1 MENRLIIS
9 LMTVAILTGCADRDV
24 TVETGGSSA
33 VPVSASLSFSM
44 PVASDASVAK
54 TRQGDSVV
62 QTAPDKYRGLKDVYI
77 IPFTGSSTI
86 TNDAAPHITALN
98 NPTDE
103 GRVINNNV
111 TSAAFYHYSNCK
123 FTPSTASVLFYAKGA
138 NTVKVGSTEIPA
150 GNKAYYGSTVATGL
164 DTGTPANIKFSPE
177 PIITDTE
184 TPDARATALASY
196 LSSIANTEG
205 WSTTTEPKLRALYLN
220 FIHQDNGGNY
230 AVIAGSSANIQA
242 FVEELYKETYH
253 REYDEAETLAASI
266 RSKIEAGA
274 DITRDAEQNF
284 VSLTLNKY
292 NDVSLTGYPASIG
305 LPAGAAALQW
315 DATSSAFVPQT
326 QTTVKTAITS
336 LDRFV
341 YPAELCYYG
350 NSTIRTSATE
360 VAKSVY
366 ENATSWEGVLDY
378 YNSGSEVNGGTRSV
392 AVVNPVEYGVAQ
404 LRVLLKQTSDKL
416 KDANDEYVTVGSTN
430 FPLTAV
436 IVGGQYPVGYDF
448 APVGTEDA
456 TEKDMLFVYDS
467 QVKTNKVTA
476 DGTAY
481 DYYYLNS
488 TKDVGTANTLVLQT
502 YDNPEKA
509 ITIVLEFENR
519 SGKKFAG
526 HDGTVYPG
534 TKFYLIGKVTPK
546 DGEAADGTD
555 DTVVPDLKKRLFTK
569 DHITQV
575 NVKVTSLENA
585 YNVMPDLLAPR
596 LEIGVELERDWDA
609 LMPST
614 TELLE

>member
-1 MENRLIIS
+1 MTKAIYINKVCARALS
-9 LMTVAILTGCADRDV
+9 LALLMLASAFFMGCTDHDEPAGTELLPLQASLTF
-24 TVETGGSSA
+24 A
-33 VPVSASLSFSM
+33 VPESSGAH
-44 PVASDASVAK
+44 
-54 TRQGDSVV
+54 TRMADNVI
-62 QTAPDKYRGLKDVYI
+62 QTSPAFFRGLKDIKV
-77 IPFTGSSTI
+77 IPLKSGDP
-86 TNDAAPHITALN
+86 DANSVIDGGEDAPVALK
-98 NPTDE
+98 DQ
-103 GRVINNNV
+103 
-111 TSAAFYHYSNCK
+111 SAFYYFDNCE
-123 FTPSTASVLFYAKGA
+123 FPIGTNQVLVYARGSHSVKDGDDL
-138 NTVKVGSTEIPA
+138 IPET
-150 GNKAYYGSTVATGL
+150 NYAYYGHTEAEFPENMSLTG
-164 DTGTPANIKFSPE
+164 
-177 PIITDTE
+177 ITFRPVSICPNLTDE
-184 TPDARATALASY
+184 AKSKAEDLAGYLTA
-196 LSSIANTEG
+196 IVKTEG
-205 WSTTTEPKLRALYLN
+205 WAATSHSDLKALYLN
-220 FIHQDNGGNY
+220 FMNKTADGKY
-230 AVIAGSSANIQA
+230 PVIAGSSANILA
-242 FVEELYKETYH
+242 FVSELYDKAS
-253 REYDEAETLAASI
+253 EYKNDEGAGSCN
-266 RSKIEAGA
+266 KICDAINEGARVDDAGHVTA
-274 DITRDAEQNF
+274 LKDEL
-284 VSLTLNKY
+284 S
-292 NDVSLTGYPASIG
+292 GYPANIG
-305 LPAGAAALQW
+305 LPDGSVAMQW
-315 DATSSAFVPQT
+315 DATDGKFKVYSAPTFEV
-326 QTTVKTAITS
+326 AITNTK
-336 LDRFV
+336 RFA
-341 YPAELCYYG
+341 YPAELYYYVR
-350 NSTIRTSATE
+350 SAIRTAPTMFYQSAYQEADSWNALLEHYSPE
-360 VAKSVY
+360 VTQVR
-366 ENATSWEGVLDY
+366 DD
-378 YNSGSEVNGGTRSV
+378 TRSV

-436 IVGGQYPVGYDF
+436 IVGGQYPVGCDF